1 MKNEI
6 KSRLKLIYI
15 SRNKIGNLYDGR
27 PCELR
32 IEHKGLKRKIEKER
46 ERTEKDARLLPPLVI
61 CNGERPIFCTLRISW
76 GTPTHDRPGL

>member
-15 SRNKIGNLYDGR
+15 SRSKIGNLYDGR

-46 ERTEKDARLLPPLVI
+46 ERTEKD
-61 CNGERPIFCTLRISW
+61 
-76 GTPTHDRPGL
+76 